1 LSLSFKLYAV
11 SLKGLEKMLGRVI
24 NSTMKTPFNRFAR
37 TLPLL
42 KSGTL
47 EVRLARSEEDIKA
60 AQQLRYEV
68 FYEECGA
75 KPDADM
81 ALSKRDTSPIDDFC
95 DVLLVIDHAH
105 NKIVGTY
112 RFMLREAALEYGD
125 HYTALEFDISKL
137 LAYPGQIMEL
147 SRSCVQKNYRTRP
160 TMQLLWR
167 GIGAYTQQNQVS
179 LFFGCGSFMGTDVS
193 KYRQA
198 LAYLYHFHL
207 APPNLRAQALPKAYQ
222 EMNLIPKDKLDTKL
236 AMRQLPPL
244 IKAYLRVGGFVGEGA
259 FIDDKFNT
267 LDVCIIVKRETLTE
281 RYSQKYTP
289 NSDGSL

>member
-1 LSLSFKLYAV
+1 MTGSPIKE
-11 SLKGLEKMLGRVI
+11 LEKKLTRMI

-42 KSGTL
+42 KSGNL

-60 AQQLRYEV
+60 AQMLRYEI

-75 KPDADM
+75 QPDETM
-81 ALSKRDTSPIDDFC
+81 ALLKRDISPIDNFC

-105 NKIVGTY
+105 NKVVGTY
-112 RFMLREAALEYGD
+112 RFMLREAALEYGG
-125 HYTALEFDISKL
+125 HYTDLEFDISKL
-137 LAYPGQIMEL
+137 IAYPGQIMEL
-147 SRSCVQKNYRTRP
+147 SRSCVHKNYRTKP

-167 GIGAYTQQNQVS
+167 GIGAYTQLNQVA
-179 LFFGCGSFMGTDVS
+179 LFFGCGSFIGTDVS

-207 APPNLRAQALPKAYQ
+207 APPELRAQALPAHYQ
-222 EMNLIPKDKLDTKL
+222 EMDLVPKDKIDAKE

-259 FIDDKFNT
+259 FIDHNFNS
-267 LDVCIIVKRETLTE
+267 LDVCIIVKKATVGK
-281 RYSQKYTP
+281 RYVQKYTLK
-289 NSDGSL
+289 SDEEV